1 MYNSDSFHLIA
12 SRWKEGCKLT
22 IQQIFSKYS
31 RLLIPAAVLS
41 MLALYF
47 LFPHGDSEE
56 IGAAPSDLI
65 TAESPQLSETPTII
79 NETETKTET
88 VPAKILIEIK
98 GQVNAPGVFEMPSG
112 SRLHDAIELAGGLL
126 PDADDLSLNMAM
138 KLTDEMSVFVPKAG
152 EAADAPPVITQPA
165 EAAAT
170 AEAGGPLNINTAD
183 ETGLTTLPGIG
194 PSKAA
199 AIIAHREE
207 NGPFVSIEALKDV
220 TGIGDKTFEQ
230 LKNLI
235 SVE

>member
-31 RLLIPAAVLS
+31 RLLIPVAVISL
-41 MLALYF
+41 LALYV

-65 TAESPQLSETPTII
+65 QAESPQLSETPTII
-79 NETETKTET
+79 NEIVKETEPE
-88 VPAKILIEIK
+88 KILVEIK
-98 GQVNAPGVFEMPSG
+98 GQVKAPGVFEMASD
-112 SRLHDAIELAGGLL
+112 SRLHDAIDLAGGFL
-126 PDADDLSLNMAM
+126 PDADNLSLNMAM
-138 KLTDEMSVFVPKAG
+138 KLTDEMSVFVPKIG
-152 EAADAPPVITQPA
+152 ETVNAPPVITQSTGSTA
-165 EAAAT
+165 TGAADGAV
-170 AEAGGPLNINTAD
+170 NINTAD
-183 ETGLTTLPGIG
+183 EAGLTTLSGIG

-207 NGPFVSIEALKDV
+207 NGPFASIEALKDV

-230 LKNLI
+230 LKDSI
-235 SVE
+235 SVD

>member
-1 MYNSDSFHLIA
+1 
-12 SRWKEGCKLT
+12 
-22 IQQIFSKYS
+22 
-31 RLLIPAAVLS
+31 

-47 LFPHGDSEE
+47 LFPHGDSDE

-65 TAESPQLSETPTII
+65 TAESPQLSETPTNI
-79 NETETKTET
+79 NETQTET
-88 VPAKILIEIK
+88 EIVPEKILIEIK

-112 SRLHDAIELAGGLL
+112 SRLHDAIELAGGFL
-126 PDADDLSLNMAM
+126 PEADDLSLNMAM

-152 EAADAPPVITQPA
+152 EAANSPPVITQPA
-165 EAAAT
+165 EAAAA

-220 TGIGDKTFEQ
+220 SGIGDKTFEQ

-235 SVE
+235 SVD